1 MAFETLWG
9 LHHSPR
15 NLSVIDCSTAAND
28 PQTICVVLGP
38 RNPQCIP
45 ANIPPVFP
53 GLRPRIWPHL
63 LRLVTKAMSDR
74 LLETRYSDH
83 RLSKIHMLEKLF
95 VARVAPDTFF
105 SLIC

>member
-38 RNPQCIP
+38 KKSSMYSSEYSSGFSGP
-45 ANIPPVFP
+45 AVSH
-53 GLRPRIWPHL
+53 LPHL
-63 LRLVTKAMSDR
+63 LRLVAKAMSNR

-83 RLSKIHMLEKLF
+83 RLSKIHILEKLF
-95 VARVAPDTFF
+95 GTRVSPDTFF